1 MKLNIIKVGK
11 TITINDEIVL
21 IIDEDLPAD
30 CVVVFMDKESWTK
43 VKKELEE

>member
-11 TITINDEIVL
+11 TITIDDEIVL
-21 IIDEDLPAD
+21 IIEGDLPAE
-30 CVVVFMDKESWTK
+30 CVVIFLDKESWTK